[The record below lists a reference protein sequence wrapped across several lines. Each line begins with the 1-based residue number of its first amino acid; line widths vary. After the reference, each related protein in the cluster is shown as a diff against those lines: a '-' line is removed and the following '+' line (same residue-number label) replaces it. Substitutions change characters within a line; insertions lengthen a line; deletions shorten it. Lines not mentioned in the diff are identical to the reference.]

1 MTKHTH
7 ITVVGSQPL
16 DFDLTVCKRLGPM
29 IVAGNSHKNTVFEY
43 ATANSEQ
50 HVQDMLNSPSFRD
63 TRIVVNERLYKKYI
77 FFDPLDCVP
86 NFPAVNSMD
95 LSSSELSEQSLALL
109 LACWLDIETILLL
122 GYDIENLTERAR
134 LLSIGS
140 AHPHNKIVY
149 VRKPNPNKIFL
160 FDKYPN
166 MSVTD
171 YKKLS
176 EMNKRG

>member
-1 MTKHTH
+1 
-7 ITVVGSQPL
+7 
-16 DFDLTVCKRLGPM
+16 
-29 IVAGNSHKNTVFEY
+29 
-43 ATANSEQ
+43 
-50 HVQDMLNSPSFRD
+50 
-63 TRIVVNERLYKKYI
+63 
-77 FFDPLDCVP
+77 
-86 NFPAVNSMD
+86 
-95 LSSSELSEQSLALL
+95 
-109 LACWLDIETILLL
+109 LDIETILLL
-122 GYDIENLTERAR
+122 GYDIENLNERAR

-140 AHPHNKIVY
+140 AHPHNKIMY